1 MLKKSE
7 KNRWRFLKMDIF
19 KMSNF
24 ENLEVNVGKK
34 FILLGDALN
43 TNFLIQ
49 NLLA

>member
-1 MLKKSE
+1 
-7 KNRWRFLKMDIF
+7 MDIL

-24 ENLEVNVGKK
+24 EKVEENVCEKS
-34 FILLGDALN
+34 ILLGDASN